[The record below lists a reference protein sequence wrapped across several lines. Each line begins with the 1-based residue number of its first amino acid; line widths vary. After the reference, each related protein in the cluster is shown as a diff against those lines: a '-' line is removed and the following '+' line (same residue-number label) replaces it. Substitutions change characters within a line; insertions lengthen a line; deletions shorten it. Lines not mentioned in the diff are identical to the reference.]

1 MSASAFLR
9 CSIILLG
16 MFKII
21 LFLPSNIQGEFMFQH
36 YRLNTN
42 VHILK
47 YVQISQ
53 KKHFFF

>member
-47 YVQISQ
+47 YVQIS
-53 KKHFFF
+53 